1 MVPVAF
7 VSTDRRNA
15 PAILPSSGLGPASF
29 RWPRAQSLHRA
40 RRWRLLGL
48 LPLFL
53 THGCSAVGVVN
64 ALTPR
69 DNFTLVANIPY
80 RVGPRRRL
88 DLYLPRTLHPSAPVV
103 VLFYGG
109 EWEDGSKDLY
119 LFVGETLAARGFI
132 VAIPDYRIYP
142 EVRYP
147 DFLEDNAAAIH
158 WVIDHIGQFGGNQRD
173 LHLLGHSAGVYNAAM
188 LALDRPWLGAM
199 GLNPRREIRDVVC
212 LAGPYDFMQTGGTK

>member
-1 MVPVAF
+1 M
-7 VSTDRRNA
+7 
-15 PAILPSSGLGPASF
+15 
-29 RWPRAQSLHRA
+29 
-40 RRWRLLGL
+40 
-48 LPLFL
+48 
-53 THGCSAVGVVN
+53 
-64 ALTPR
+64 
-69 DNFTLVANIPY
+69 
-80 RVGPRRRL
+80 
-88 DLYLPRTLHPSAPVV
+88 

-199 GLNPRREIRDVVC
+199 WLNPRREIQDVVC